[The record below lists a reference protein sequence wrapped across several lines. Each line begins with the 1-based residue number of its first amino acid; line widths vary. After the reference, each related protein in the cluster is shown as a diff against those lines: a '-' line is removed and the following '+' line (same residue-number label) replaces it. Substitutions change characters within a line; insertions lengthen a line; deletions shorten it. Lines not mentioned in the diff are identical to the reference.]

1 MGIVPHEEMEL
12 YASSDDEEEKGDKA
26 ASKGTQAAA
35 DSKERQP
42 SRPTK
47 KVHFCHPTV
56 YLSDQLI
63 LIQPSQIKEGAY
75 AHLNNN
81 NN

>member
-26 ASKGTQAAA
+26 ASKGTQAVA

-47 KVHFCHPTV
+47 KVHSRHPTTYFTNHLFITAFCYKV
-56 YLSDQLI
+56 K
-63 LIQPSQIKEGAY
+63 KESY
-75 AHLNNN
+75 VCLNKPL
-81 NN
+81 